1 MNHSINTFQ
10 FDILFNIAH
19 AEEYFI
25 NKILYRNGGG
35 RDNMSPKTYWEQF
48 KDNTSSIIKKCKFSD
63 YRFSP
68 YKEQLILKGRSKLP
82 RCISIPTVRDRLVL
96 GLLNEYLQTVFPEC
110 VNHKTP
116 NQCVR
121 EIKSFIAE
129 HPEPISFFKSD
140 FSQFYD
146 NINQEKLMS
155 VLRTR
160 IHDERPLKLIID
172 SIQNPTTGYK
182 KEKKVLSLKGVP
194 QGLAISNI
202 LASIYMMEFDR
213 KMKDI
218 GAKLYLRYV
227 DDILLL
233 QPYFR
238 NPRNM
243 ILEFLQA
250 NDMQVTLSEEK
261 TATGILEHEALDFI
275 GYVFQ
280 NDCVTIRTHN
290 VDLFI
295 RRIAHAVTQLKRQL
309 QNPALRPRFI
319 KEDKQLVD
327 FYIEEINE
335 QISGMKYGST
345 LFGWLPYFQECND
358 IQLLY
363 RLDKIVKRLIGKV
376 TEIDTTKLHSFVKSY
391 HDIRERSGVHYVLNY
406 DELDTIAR
414 REAFL
419 IKKGKISDSL
429 HYTEEEIN
437 QIYSNYC
444 SNRKKAIERNIG
456 YFE

>member
-1 MNHSINTFQ
+1 MNRSINTFQ
-10 FDILFNIAH
+10 FDLLFNTAR
-19 AEEYFI
+19 AEEYFVS
-25 NKILYRNGGG
+25 KLLHRNGGG
-35 RDNMSPKTYWEQF
+35 RDNMSPKTYWKRF
-48 KDNTSSIIKKCKFSD
+48 KDNTSSIIKKCKFYS

-68 YKEQLILKGRSKLP
+68 YKEQLILKGRGKYP

-96 GLLNEYLQTVFPEC
+96 GLLNKYLQMVFPEC

-116 NQCVR
+116 NQCIR
-121 EIKSFIAE
+121 EIKSFTAE

-146 NINQEKLMS
+146 NINQDKLMS

-172 SIQNPTTGYK
+172 AIQNPTTGYK
-182 KEKKVLSLKGVP
+182 KEKKVLSIKGVP

-202 LASIYMMEFDR
+202 LASIYMMEFDCR
-213 KMKDI
+213 MKDM

-233 QPYFR
+233 QPNSP
-238 NPRNM
+238 NPKIL
-243 ILEFLQA
+243 ILEYLEE
-250 NDMQVTLSEEK
+250 NDMQIALSEEK
-261 TATGILEHEALDFI
+261 TATGIIGHETLDFI

-280 NDCVTIRTHN
+280 NDCITIRPHN

-295 RRIAHAVTQLKRQL
+295 RRIAHTVTQLKRQL

-319 KEDKQLVD
+319 KEDKQLIE
-327 FYIEEINE
+327 FYTEEINE
-335 QISGMKYGST
+335 QISGMKYEST

-363 RLDKIVKRLIGKV
+363 RLDKIVKKLISKV
-376 TEIDTTKLHSFVKSY
+376 AEIDTTKLHSFVKTY
-391 HDIRERSGVHYVLNY
+391 HDIRERSGVHYIINY
-406 DELDTIAR
+406 DELDTVTKK
-414 REAFL
+414 EAFL
-419 IKKGKISDSL
+419 IKKGRISNNL
-429 HYTEEEIN
+429 NYTDDEID
-437 QIYSNYC
+437 QIYSTYC
-444 SNRKKAIERNIG
+444 SSRKKAIERNIG